1 MNVRGPGDLAN
12 FSRAERQREIFRG
25 AELVGAPVSCSIYAW
40 YMTVIRHGPGT
51 QYGPSPAPTVPG
63 GPPAPPPGPPPS
75 EWRYPPPPTRRGKG
89 LPIAVAAAIVLATAA
104 LVIGIVDLTLPS
116 QTAASVA
123 PSAAP
128 AAATPTTGQD
138 TTAADRGLCTA
149 IAPLMSESDRIGKTY
164 VGLGPAGTPQ
174 RDAALPKFISDTQD
188 WITRIQPI
196 LDQHRDA
203 SPFFQRSL
211 QRFIDDQNL
220 IVSDIAPGPLTSY
233 AEALWS
239 DSLGAYSGPLHICDQ
254 LGIKW

>member
-1 MNVRGPGDLAN
+1 MNVRGPGGLAN
-12 FSRAERQREIFRG
+12 FSPAEREREIFRD

-116 QTAASVA
+116 QTATSVA

-149 IAPLMSESDRIGKTY
+149 IAPLMSENDRVVNTY
-164 VGLGPAGTPQ
+164 VGLGPVGSPE
-174 RDAALPKFISDTQD
+174 RDAAKAKYVSDIEN
-188 WITRIQPI
+188 WVGRIQPVV
-196 LDQHRDA
+196 DNNGGAD
-203 SPFFQRSL
+203 PFLLRSL
-211 QRFIDDQNL
+211 QRFIDDQRLLVADLAAGPYQPYDDTIYADHLAAYN
-220 IVSDIAPGPLTSY
+220 GPL
-233 AEALWS
+233 
-239 DSLGAYSGPLHICDQ
+239 SLCYK
-254 LGIKW
+254 LGVKW